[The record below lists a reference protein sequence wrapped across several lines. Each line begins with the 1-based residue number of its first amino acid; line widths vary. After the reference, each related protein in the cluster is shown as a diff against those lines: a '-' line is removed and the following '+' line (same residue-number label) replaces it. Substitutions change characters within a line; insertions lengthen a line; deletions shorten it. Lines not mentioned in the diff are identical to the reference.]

1 MPNSQQ
7 SAATQF
13 CPKGTEMQQK
23 TTILYCRLSVED
35 SADKESNSITNQ
47 RKLLTEYAERNGY
60 TPHLC
65 IADDGR
71 SGTNYDRPGWQELMA
86 KVDTD
91 EVGTIILKSLDRMGR
106 NYLESGVL
114 REMFA
119 EKGIRLIAVNDGIDT
134 FDHEDDFVPF
144 REIMAEYYAR
154 DTSRNLCVA
163 K

>member
-1 MPNSQQ
+1 MKQ
-7 SAATQF
+7 T
-13 CPKGTEMQQK
+13 KLTV
-23 TTILYCRLSVED
+23 LYLRLSVED
-35 SADKESNSITNQ
+35 SNDKESNSITNQ
-47 RKLLTEYAERNGY
+47 RSLCEKYAEQNGF
-60 TPHLC
+60 TPYIC

-86 KVDTD
+86 KVDAD

-119 EKGIRLIAVNDGIDT
+119 EKAIRLIAVNDGIDT
-134 FDHEDDFVPF
+134 FDREDDFVPF
-144 REIMAEYYAR
+144 REIMAEWYA
-154 DTSRNLCVA
+154 

>member
-1 MPNSQQ
+1 MPNSQIL
-7 SAATQF
+7 SAATHN
-13 CPKGTEMQQK
+13 CPEGAEMQTK

-60 TPHLC
+60 TRYIC

-91 EVGTIILKSLDRMGR
+91 EVGTIIL
-106 NYLESGVL
+106 
-114 REMFA
+114 
-119 EKGIRLIAVNDGIDT
+119 
-134 FDHEDDFVPF
+134 
-144 REIMAEYYAR
+144 
-154 DTSRNLCVA
+154 
-163 K
+163 